1 MNRHDLEALE
11 QAEREMREIRAQVSV
26 WERMTLDS
34 RAEIDVLSIRARCAQ
49 IEASIAETRI
59 IGRAI
64 DRLEQAASRAA
75 NR

>member
-1 MNRHDLEALE
+1 
-11 QAEREMREIRAQVSV
+11 
-26 WERMTLDS
+26 MTLDS

-64 DRLEQAASRAA
+64 DRLEQAATRAA